1 MSADE
6 PTTVEVDR
14 ELLVAIHAA
23 LEKDVQNAPLT
34 RRVNVALHPIPEEPT
49 LREKVMAAMNASET
63 WGAAC
68 DAAIATMFD
77 AVVRLPHPQSH
88 TSVVSDARAFLDG
101 AERMHL
107 AVLDLFN
114 PPRNIDE

>member
-1 MSADE
+1 MSTDE
-6 PTTVEVDR
+6 PATVAVDR
-14 ELLVAIHAA
+14 ALLAEIRDA
-23 LEKDVQNAPLT
+23 LEKDWQHASLT
-34 RRVNVALHPIPEEPT
+34 RKINAVLHPVPEELT
-49 LREKVMAAMNASET
+49 LREKLIAAMNSAEN

-77 AVVRLPHPQSH
+77 AVVRLPHPHPDTTALSE
-88 TSVVSDARAFLDG
+88 SRAFMAG

-114 PPRNIDE
+114 PPGDADE